1 MTGRQNRLGLLLF
14 ASASNVHAANNA
26 DCLDRLSKCFSCV
39 DATESLLSLGRETPI
54 WLTRFSLKE
63 VWAMMDVFGVKKVQ
77 YGTENQPGSLGS
89 MDGVFGFH
97 AILMLRTATVVA

>member
-1 MTGRQNRLGLLLF
+1 
-14 ASASNVHAANNA
+14 
-26 DCLDRLSKCFSCV
+26 
-39 DATESLLSLGRETPI
+39 
-54 WLTRFSLKE
+54 
-63 VWAMMDVFGVKKVQ
+63 MMDVFGVKKVQ